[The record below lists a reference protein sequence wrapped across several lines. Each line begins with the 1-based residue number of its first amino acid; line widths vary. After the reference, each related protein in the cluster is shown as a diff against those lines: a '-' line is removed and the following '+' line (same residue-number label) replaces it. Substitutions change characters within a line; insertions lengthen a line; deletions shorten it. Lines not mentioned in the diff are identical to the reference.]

1 MGSRLKG
8 RVKKVEKPDWRIK
21 KLVVYGVFILAVM
34 IILWYLYLWEWSP
47 DPDIPQK
54 KDGQT
59 TESTE

>member
-8 RVKKVEKPDWRIK
+8 RVKKEEKPDWRIK
-21 KLVVYGVFILAVM
+21 KLVVYGAFILAVM
-34 IILWYLYLWEWSP
+34 IILWYLYLWEWNP
-47 DPDIPQK
+47 DRQTPEK